1 MALKGKYSKVH
12 GTALVPAVA
21 TYSEASDQVLQTQL
35 AAKDFAKDR
44 VTCSLL
50 ALRMS
55 KDLNGL
61 LHKASSYGAAP
72 CRLRRVCCTKP
83 SLSVDGL
90 LLAVCT
96 ILLSKA
102 LRPSLAAGVPTC
114 AAGYDLSAVSALHD
128 RESRAHGPG
137 N

>member
-90 LLAVCT
+90 LLA
-96 ILLSKA
+96 
-102 LRPSLAAGVPTC
+102 GVYNI
-114 AAGYDLSAVSALHD
+114 AQQSASTK
-128 RESRAHGPG
+128 PG
-137 N
+137 GRRTNMRCWQ